1 MKNKGFSFV
10 ELLVAVAILGIVSL
24 PIVSSFA
31 LAAKTDAKA
40 YHLSAMNDAADDV
53 MLLLKEIASMDKVDL
68 ENPDVVG
75 QKTYESQTDY
85 RIRTA
90 YNAMLSPSLVN
101 DTAEQNEDAEIE
113 SLCYQIRY
121 NNYSATLVLTKL
133 EGYDYYSVE
142 LLFVHTVSGA
152 TLEVNRR
159 GLLEYV

>member
-53 MLLLKEIASMDKVDL
+53 MLLLKEMKITLIDENSEPVELDVAFLEELEAFAMEELVITDPFSENQMEFLYNQYQVKLTLNDL
-68 ENPDVVG
+68 EN
-75 QKTYESQTDY
+75 
-85 RIRTA
+85 
-90 YNAMLSPSLVN
+90 
-101 DTAEQNEDAEIE
+101 
-113 SLCYQIRY
+113 
-121 NNYSATLVLTKL
+121 NYCRVDITVS
-133 EGYDYYSVE
+133 
-142 LLFVHTVSGA
+142 HTVSGA

-159 GLLEYV
+159 GWLEYV

>member
-10 ELLVAVAILGIVSL
+10 ELLVAVAILGIISL

-53 MLLLKEIASMDKVDL
+53 MLLLKEMKITLIDENSEPVELDVAFLEELEAFAMEELVITDPFSENQMEFLYNQYQVKLTLNDL
-68 ENPDVVG
+68 EN
-75 QKTYESQTDY
+75 
-85 RIRTA
+85 
-90 YNAMLSPSLVN
+90 
-101 DTAEQNEDAEIE
+101 
-113 SLCYQIRY
+113 
-121 NNYSATLVLTKL
+121 NYCRVDITVS
-133 EGYDYYSVE
+133 
-142 LLFVHTVSGA
+142 HTVSGA

>member
-53 MLLLKEIASMDKVDL
+53 MLLLKEMEITLIDENSEPVELDVAFLEELEAFAMEELVITDPFSENQMEFLYNQYQVKLTLNDL
-68 ENPDVVG
+68 EN
-75 QKTYESQTDY
+75 
-85 RIRTA
+85 
-90 YNAMLSPSLVN
+90 
-101 DTAEQNEDAEIE
+101 
-113 SLCYQIRY
+113 
-121 NNYSATLVLTKL
+121 NYCRVDITVS
-133 EGYDYYSVE
+133 
-142 LLFVHTVSGA
+142 HTVSGA

-159 GLLEYV
+159 GWLEYV

>member
-53 MLLLKEIASMDKVDL
+53 MLLLEEMKITLIDENSEPVELDVAFLEELEAFAMEELVITDPFSENQMEFLYNQYQVKLTLNDL
-68 ENPDVVG
+68 EN
-75 QKTYESQTDY
+75 
-85 RIRTA
+85 
-90 YNAMLSPSLVN
+90 
-101 DTAEQNEDAEIE
+101 
-113 SLCYQIRY
+113 
-121 NNYSATLVLTKL
+121 NYCRVDITVS
-133 EGYDYYSVE
+133 
-142 LLFVHTVSGA
+142 HTVSGA

-159 GLLEYV
+159 GWLEYV

>member
-53 MLLLKEIASMDKVDL
+53 MLLLKEMEITLIDENSEPVELDVAFLEELEAFAMEELVITDPFSENQMEFLYNQYQVKLTLNDL
-68 ENPDVVG
+68 EN
-75 QKTYESQTDY
+75 
-85 RIRTA
+85 
-90 YNAMLSPSLVN
+90 
-101 DTAEQNEDAEIE
+101 
-113 SLCYQIRY
+113 
-121 NNYSATLVLTKL
+121 NYCRVDITVS
-133 EGYDYYSVE
+133 
-142 LLFVHTVSGA
+142 HTVSGA

>member
-53 MLLLKEIASMDKVDL
+53 MLLLKEMEITLIDENSEPVELFVAFLEELEAFAMEELVITDPFSENQMEFLYNQYQVKLTLNDL
-68 ENPDVVG
+68 EN
-75 QKTYESQTDY
+75 
-85 RIRTA
+85 
-90 YNAMLSPSLVN
+90 
-101 DTAEQNEDAEIE
+101 
-113 SLCYQIRY
+113 
-121 NNYSATLVLTKL
+121 NYCRVDITVS
-133 EGYDYYSVE
+133 
-142 LLFVHTVSGA
+142 HTVSGA

-159 GLLEYV
+159 GWLEYV

>member
-53 MLLLKEIASMDKVDL
+53 MLLLEEMEITLIDENSEPVELDVAFLEELEAFAMEELVITDPFSENQMEFLYNQYQVKLTLNDL
-68 ENPDVVG
+68 EN
-75 QKTYESQTDY
+75 
-85 RIRTA
+85 
-90 YNAMLSPSLVN
+90 
-101 DTAEQNEDAEIE
+101 
-113 SLCYQIRY
+113 
-121 NNYSATLVLTKL
+121 NYCRVDITVS
-133 EGYDYYSVE
+133 
-142 LLFVHTVSGA
+142 HTVSGA

>member
-53 MLLLKEIASMDKVDL
+53 MLLMEITLIDENSEPVELDVAFLEELEAFAMEELVITDPFSENQMEFLYNQYQVKLTLNDL
-68 ENPDVVG
+68 EN
-75 QKTYESQTDY
+75 
-85 RIRTA
+85 
-90 YNAMLSPSLVN
+90 
-101 DTAEQNEDAEIE
+101 
-113 SLCYQIRY
+113 
-121 NNYSATLVLTKL
+121 NYCRVDITVS
-133 EGYDYYSVE
+133 
-142 LLFVHTVSGA
+142 HTVSGA

-159 GLLEYV
+159 GWLEYV

>member
-53 MLLLKEIASMDKVDL
+53 MLLLEEMKITLIDENSEPVELDVAFLEELEAFAMEELVITDPFSENQMEFLYNQYQVKLTLNDL
-68 ENPDVVG
+68 EN
-75 QKTYESQTDY
+75 
-85 RIRTA
+85 
-90 YNAMLSPSLVN
+90 
-101 DTAEQNEDAEIE
+101 
-113 SLCYQIRY
+113 
-121 NNYSATLVLTKL
+121 NYCRVDITVS
-133 EGYDYYSVE
+133 
-142 LLFVHTVSGA
+142 HTVSGA

>member
-53 MLLLKEIASMDKVDL
+53 MLLLKEMKITLIDENSEPVELDVAFLEELEAFAMEELVITDPFSENQMEFLYNQYQVKLTLNDL
-68 ENPDVVG
+68 EN
-75 QKTYESQTDY
+75 
-85 RIRTA
+85 
-90 YNAMLSPSLVN
+90 
-101 DTAEQNEDAEIE
+101 
-113 SLCYQIRY
+113 
-121 NNYSATLVLTKL
+121 NYCRVDITVS
-133 EGYDYYSVE
+133 
-142 LLFVHTVSGA
+142 HTVSGA

-159 GLLEYV
+159 GFLEYV

>member
-10 ELLVAVAILGIVSL
+10 ELLDAVAILGIVSL

-53 MLLLKEIASMDKVDL
+53 MLLLEEMEITLIDENSEPVELDVAFLEELEAFAMEELVITDPFSENQMEFLYNQYQVKLTLNDL
-68 ENPDVVG
+68 EN
-75 QKTYESQTDY
+75 
-85 RIRTA
+85 
-90 YNAMLSPSLVN
+90 
-101 DTAEQNEDAEIE
+101 
-113 SLCYQIRY
+113 
-121 NNYSATLVLTKL
+121 NYCRVDITVS
-133 EGYDYYSVE
+133 
-142 LLFVHTVSGA
+142 HTVSGA